1 MKKNWKNVLLYIVR
15 IIELLITGAAGGALG
30 SGLCRTVS
38 LIIVHCSANKAGSA
52 LRAEDIDRYHRS
64 LGWKCCG
71 YHYVIPTD
79 GTIEAGRPEELV
91 GAHCKHHN
99 SHSIGICYIGG
110 LDDGGTTPK
119 DTRTEAQKATLRK
132 LIEQLHQRYPKAL
145 IVGHHDL
152 NPQKACPCFH
162 VTAEYIDLQ
171 P

>member
-1 MKKNWKNVLLYIVR
+1 MYCCTSSASLSCLLQALPEERLEAVYENGFVDYR
-15 IIELLITGAAGGALG
+15 ALLCQQGGQCLA
-30 SGLCRTVS
+30 
-38 LIIVHCSANKAGSA
+38 
-52 LRAEDIDRYHRS
+52 AEDIDRYHRS

-79 GTIEAGRPEELV
+79 GTIEAGRPPKMI
-91 GAHCKHHN
+91 GAHCKSHN

-110 LDDGGTTPK
+110 LDADGKTPK
-119 DTRTEAQKATLRK
+119 DTRTEAQKVALRK
-132 LIEQLHQRYPKAL
+132 LIEHLHQRYPKAL

-152 NPQKACPCFH
+152 NPQKTCPCFN

>member
-1 MKKNWKNVLLYIVR
+1 M
-15 IIELLITGAAGGALG
+15 
-30 SGLCRTVS
+30 RTVS

-52 LRAEDIDRYHRS
+52 LRTEDIDRYHRS

-71 YHYVIPTD
+71 YHFFLTQR
-79 GTIEAGRPEELV
+79 GEEGGGRREEGV
-91 GAHCKHHN
+91 GG
-99 SHSIGICYIGG
+99 HSRPQQHQKRGICYIGG

>member
-1 MKKNWKNVLLYIVR
+1 MRKITLIV
-15 IIELLITGAAGGALG
+15 I
-30 SGLCRTVS
+30 
-38 LIIVHCSANKAGSA
+38 HCSANKAGSA
-52 LRAEDIDRYHRS
+52 LRAADIDRYHRS

-71 YHYVIPTD
+71 YHYVIPRD
-79 GTIEAGRPEELV
+79 GTIEAGRPPEMT
-91 GAHCKHHN
+91 GAHCRDHN

-110 LDDGGTTPK
+110 LDNDGKKPK
-119 DTRTEAQKATLRK
+119 DTRTEAQKAALRK

-152 NPQKACPCFH
+152 NRQKACPCFH

>member
-1 MKKNWKNVLLYIVR
+1 MIF
-15 IIELLITGAAGGALG
+15 ALKG
-30 SGLCRTVS
+30 KGLTTVAVAS
-38 LIIVHCSANKAGSA
+38 CVA
-52 LRAEDIDRYHRS
+52 
-64 LGWKCCG
+64 
-71 YHYVIPTD
+71 V
-79 GTIEAGRPEELV
+79 
-91 GAHCKHHN
+91 
-99 SHSIGICYIGG
+99 GG

>member
-1 MKKNWKNVLLYIVR
+1 M
-15 IIELLITGAAGGALG
+15 
-30 SGLCRTVS
+30 RTVS

-132 LIEQLHQRYPKAL
+132 LIEQLNQRYPKAL
-145 IVGHHDL
+145 ILGNH
-152 NPQKACPCFH
+152 
-162 VTAEYIDLQ
+162 
-171 P
+171 